1 MANKKVT
8 PNKAS
13 AWDEHSKLG
22 KAVVELNEINRT
34 HGVDMRGGKKYTM
47 VKDRVEIFRKHF
59 HLDLGIETF
68 IEYCDDTFVRMKAII
83 TQHEKFGDTYHIRVI
98 GSGHAEEL
106 RGSTNVNKTSA
117 LENAETGA
125 IGRALAS
132 IGLAGGEYAS
142 ANEMEAVSRKE
153 KVQKSPPPKAT
164 PTEKAE
170 PVKEA
175 EALFINPV
183 GKRPIVI
190 NPDGVETEVVA
201 EGEARLEDL
210 VLEAFKTFVPTCDTD
225 EHLDAFLGMNKEPI
239 KVLENSD
246 RWDEF
251 CELGKR
257 QRVRIKQV
265 TKGDTDE

>member
-8 PNKAS
+8 SNKPAIWS
-13 AWDEHSKLG
+13 EHTRLS
-22 KAVVELNEINRT
+22 KAVLELNELNET
-34 HGVDMRGGKKYTM
+34 HGIEMRGGKKYLM
-47 VKDRVEIFRKHF
+47 VKDRVEVFRKHF
-59 HLDLGIETF
+59 GLDLGIETS
-68 IEYCDDTFVRMKAII
+68 IEYCDDTFVRMKAVI
-83 TQHEKFGDTYHIRVI
+83 TETSRLGDVYYTRVI

-117 LENAETGA
+117 LENCETGA

-132 IGLAGGEYAS
+132 IGISGSEYAS
-142 ANEMEAVSRKE
+142 ANEMEAVGRKE
-153 KVQKSPPPKAT
+153 TAIKEKPPKKGA
-164 PTEKAE
+164 KQAE
-170 PVKEA
+170 PVKGA
-175 EALFINPV
+175 EAT
-183 GKRPIVI
+183 VI

-210 VLEAFKTFVPTCDTD
+210 VFEAFKTFMPDCDTD
-225 EHLDAFLGMNKEPI
+225 KHLTDWLEMNEEAV
-239 KVLENSD
+239 KVLEKSD

-257 QRVRIKQV
+257 QREIIKQG

>member
-1 MANKKVT
+1 MATKKVT
-8 PNKAS
+8 SNNAS

-83 TQHEKFGDTYHIRVI
+83 TERVKFGDTYHIRVI

-142 ANEMEAVSRKE
+142 ANEMEAVGRKE
-153 KVQKSPPPKAT
+153 EVQKSPPPKAT
-164 PTEKAE
+164 PTEKVE
-170 PVKEA
+170 PAKEA
-175 EALFINPV
+175 
-183 GKRPIVI
+183 KTKVI
-190 NPDGVETEVVA
+190 NPDGVETEVTV
-201 EGEARLEDL
+201 EDDGRLEDL
-210 VLEAFKTFVPTCDTD
+210 VLEAFKVFMPTCDTD
-225 EHLDAFLGMNKEPI
+225 KHLDDFLAMNKEAI

-251 CELGKR
+251 CEMGKR
-257 QRVRIKQV
+257 QRLRIQQALEGESK
-265 TKGDTDE
+265 

>member
-1 MANKKVT
+1 MATKKVT
-8 PNKAS
+8 SNKAS

-22 KAVVELNEINRT
+22 RAVVELNEINRT

-83 TQHEKFGDTYHIRVI
+83 TERVKFGDTYHIRVI

-153 KVQKSPPPKAT
+153 EVQKSPPPKAT
-164 PTEKAE
+164 PTEKVE

-175 EALFINPV
+175 EA
-183 GKRPIVI
+183 IVI

-210 VLEAFKTFVPTCDTD
+210 VLEAFKTFIPTCDTD
-225 EHLDAFLGMNKEPI
+225 KHLDAFLEMNNEPI
-239 KVLENSD
+239 KVLQNSD